1 MQRRIFGIETEF
13 GVTCTH
19 GGQRRL
25 TPDEVS
31 RYLFRRVVAWGRSS
45 NVFLGNGSR
54 LYLDVGSHPE
64 YATAECDSIHE
75 AVIHDKAGE
84 RILEGLAEEAQQRL
98 DEEGI
103 AGDIYVFKNNTDSA
117 GNSYGCHENYLV
129 GRAGEFGR
137 ISDVLIPFLISRQL
151 ICGAGK
157 LTAGTKRTTFCLS
170 QRADHIWEGV
180 SSATTRSRPIINTRD
195 EPHAAADV
203 YRRLHVI
210 VGDANQCDVANLL
223 KVGTTSLVLALI
235 EDRAAPGE
243 LSVVNP
249 VGALHAVSH
258 DPTLRALITLRDGR
272 RLTALDLLWIY
283 HDACAAYLQ
292 EREGDPAGADDDTRE
307 VMSRWADVLTRLGSD
322 PMSCARELDWVAKLR
337 VLQAYRDRDG
347 LAWTEPRLA
356 ALDIQWS
363 DIRPAKS
370 VFGKVQAAG
379 QIVRLVSDEQ
389 VRAAVTTPP
398 EDTRAWFRGECLRR
412 YAAQVVS
419 ASWDSVVVEVPG
431 QTSLQRI
438 PMPEPLR
445 GTRAQV
451 AAVLDRSPDIAT
463 LLREL
468 ARSDD

>member
-1 MQRRIFGIETEF
+1 
-13 GVTCTH
+13 
-19 GGQRRL
+19 
-25 TPDEVS
+25 
-31 RYLFRRVVAWGRSS
+31 
-45 NVFLGNGSR
+45 
-54 LYLDVGSHPE
+54 
-64 YATAECDSIHE
+64 
-75 AVIHDKAGE
+75 
-84 RILEGLAEEAQQRL
+84 
-98 DEEGI
+98 
-103 AGDIYVFKNNTDSA
+103 
-117 GNSYGCHENYLV
+117 
-129 GRAGEFGR
+129 
-137 ISDVLIPFLISRQL
+137 
-151 ICGAGK
+151 
-157 LTAGTKRTTFCLS
+157 
-170 QRADHIWEGV
+170 
-180 SSATTRSRPIINTRD
+180 
-195 EPHAAADV
+195 
-203 YRRLHVI
+203 
-210 VGDANQCDVANLL
+210 
-223 KVGTTSLVLALI
+223 
-235 EDRAAPGE
+235 
-243 LSVVNP
+243 
-249 VGALHAVSH
+249 
-258 DPTLRALITLRDGR
+258 
-272 RLTALDLLWIY
+272 
-283 HDACAAYLQ
+283 
-292 EREGDPAGADDDTRE
+292 
-307 VMSRWADVLTRLGSD
+307 MSRCADVLTRLGSD